1 MEYCSRGDL
10 ESYISSKG
18 PLHADEA
25 QEITAQ
31 VLDGLCYM
39 HEEGFAHRDL
49 KPAVRMSILCSQV
62 FNSDCLNPT
71 EHSHQVISTGSLV
84 GCDM

>member
-1 MEYCSRGDL
+1 MEYCSLGDL

-18 PLHADEA
+18 PLPPDEA

-49 KPAVRMSILCSQV
+49 KPQVRTYINSSWVLK
-62 FNSDCLNPT
+62 SDCYNPA
-71 EHSHQVISTGSLV
+71 EYPH
-84 GCDM
+84 